1 MMNIVFMGTP
11 SFAVAALRALAVD
24 KDGCFSVG
32 LVITRPDAA
41 SGRGT
46 ALLPSP
52 VRLCAEELNIPT
64 QTPRS
69 FYAYVG
75 EESDGQESERQKHEG
90 DGQKGWAGDS
100 SFFGRTPLFDTR
112 GNRVVDA
119 ELLARIAA
127 VEPDF
132 IVVAA
137 YGMILPRQVLN
148 LPRHG
153 CVNIHASLLPRW
165 RGSAPIQR
173 AILAGDKQSGVSIM
187 RMEEGLD
194 TGAVCGVATM
204 PIRGKYTS
212 EVTQGLATLG
222 AELLVKTLPRIADG
236 SVVWTTQDESQV
248 TYADKIEKRELAL
261 DPADTAD
268 RNIRRVLASSPQ
280 APARCA
286 IADRSVTI
294 LAAQPFA
301 FSAASRPLSA
311 GEARFFDRLLVLG
324 TADGVFEITTLKPD
338 GKKEMPAAAFAA
350 GVREL
355 QKDARIP
362 ATWNAL

>member
-11 SFAVAALRALAVD
+11 SFAVAALKALATD
-24 KDGCFSVG
+24 EDRRFSVE

-41 SGRGT
+41 SGRGAT
-46 ALLPSP
+46 LLPSP
-52 VRLCAEELNIPT
+52 VRLSAEELGIPT

-69 FYAYVG
+69 FYVYVG
-75 EESDGQESERQKHEG
+75 EELDEQRKREG
-90 DGQKGWAGDS
+90 GLS
-100 SFFGRTPLFDTR
+100 PFSGRRPLFDTR
-112 GNRVVDA
+112 GNRVIDA

-127 VEPDF
+127 VEPDV

-137 YGMILPRQVLN
+137 YGMILPRQVLD
-148 LPRHG
+148 LPRYG

-173 AILAGDKQSGVSIM
+173 AILAGDEQSGISIM

-194 TGAVCGVATM
+194 TGAVCSVAPM
-204 PIRGKYTS
+204 PIRGKYVS
-212 EVTQGLATLG
+212 EVTEGLATLG
-222 AELLVKTLPRIADG
+222 AELLVETLPRLAEG
-236 SVVWTTQDESQV
+236 NVTWTAQDESQV

-261 DPADTAD
+261 DPLDAAE

-286 IADRSVTI
+286 IAGRFVTV
-294 LAAQPFA
+294 LVAQPFTPSLSSSP
-301 FSAASRPLSA
+301 SASSVTPAGFLSV
-311 GEARFFDRLLVLG
+311 GEAGYFDKRLVLG
-324 TADGVFEITTLKPD
+324 TADGAFEVTALKPD
-338 GKKEMPAAAFAA
+338 GKREMAAAAFAA

-355 QKDARIP
+355 QKDAQIP
-362 ATWNAL
+362 TTWNAL

>member
-1 MMNIVFMGTP
+1 MLNVVFMGTP
-11 SFAVAALRALAVD
+11 SFAVAALRALATD
-24 KDGCFSVG
+24 KDGRFSVG

-41 SGRGT
+41 SGRGA

-52 VRLCAEELNIPT
+52 VRLCAEELGIPT

-75 EESDGQESERQKHEG
+75 ERTGEREGERQKRGSDGQEGHE
-90 DGQKGWAGDS
+90 GDS
-100 SFFGRTPLFDTR
+100 SFFGRAPLFDTR

-137 YGMILPRQVLN
+137 YGMILPRQVLD

-165 RGSAPIQR
+165 RGSAPIRR
-173 AILAGDKQSGVSIM
+173 AILAGDEQSGISVM

-204 PIRGKYTS
+204 PIRGKYAS
-212 EVTQGLATLG
+212 EVTRGLAALG
-222 AELLVKTLPRIADG
+222 AELLTETLPRIADG
-236 SVVWTTQDESQV
+236 EVVWTTQDGSQA

-261 DPADTAD
+261 KPTDTAD
-268 RNIRRVLASSPQ
+268 RNIRKVLASSPQ

-286 IADRSVTI
+286 IADRSVTV
-294 LAAQPFA
+294 LTAQPFS
-301 FSAASRPLSA
+301 SASLSA
-311 GEARFFDRLLVLG
+311 GEAGFFEKRLALG
-324 TADGVFEITTLKPD
+324 AADGVFEITALKPD
-338 GKKEMPAAAFAA
+338 GKKEMTAAAFAA

-355 QKDARIP
+355 QRDGRIP
-362 ATWNAL
+362 TTWSAL